1 MNYLLDTHTFL
12 WAIFESKR
20 LSKHAKS
27 VICNP
32 ENTIYVSLITFWEI
46 SLKHSVGKLE
56 LKNTSP
62 EELPQ
67 VSKKAGFK
75 TLRLSEKD
83 VSSFHKLP
91 KSQHKDPFDRLII
104 WQAINRNLILISK
117 DKELSNYKESG
128 LGVPWK

>member
-1 MNYLLDTHTFL
+1 MNYLLDTHAFL
-12 WAIFESKR
+12 WTIFDSKQLSKR
-20 LSKHAKS
+20 AKS

-32 ENTIYVSLITFWEI
+32 GNTIYVSLITFWEI

-56 LKNTSP
+56 LENTSP

-75 TLRLSEKD
+75 ILRLSEKE
-83 VSSFHKLP
+83 VASFHKLP
-91 KSQHKDPFDRLII
+91 KNRHKDPFDRLII

-128 LGVPWK
+128 LRVLWK